1 MNLQFLQQNWAIFA
15 AGVLVLAIGLFVAFR
30 VLEDSTHGH
39 LMRLVRLYDEKL
51 LAANK
56 AQRAAV
62 KAEARLRK
70 IRTKLESAKPR
81 HVQETSEALDDAK
94 ALLKITQ
101 DQVMIAANHLRKFI
115 LEEFPPTQHDRL
127 REKYLPESSP
137 DAKPFTF

>member
-1 MNLQFLQQNWAIFA
+1 MNLQFLQQNWAILA

-101 DQVMIAANHLRKFI
+101 DQVMIGANHLRKFI